1 MSLLINNNSI
11 IFDIQEK
18 FNRLFPDLKLEFFFS
33 DTERFNPSSRLSHSF
48 PYISI
53 GDLCG
58 KLEEHE
64 LDISDE
70 MTVSELESRFKERFG
85 LPARI
90 FQKVGEYWAKNST
103 LDRLRLRHNEFA
115 AS

>member
-1 MSLLINNNSI
+1 MSLRVDNNSI
-11 IFDIQEK
+11 IFEIQER

-33 DTERFNPSSRLSHSF
+33 DTERLNPSSRLSSSF

-70 MTVSELESRFKERFG
+70 MTISELEKRFKESFG

-90 FQKVGEYWAKNST
+90 FQKVGEYWAKNSS
-103 LDRLRLRHNEFA
+103 LDRLRLRHTELLP
-115 AS
+115 S

>member
-1 MSLLINNNSI
+1 MSLRIDNNSI
-11 IFDIQEK
+11 IFDIQEN

-33 DTERFNPSSRLSHSF
+33 DTVRFNPSSRLSSSF
-48 PYISI
+48 PYVSI

-58 KLEEHE
+58 RLEEHE

-70 MTVSELESRFKERFG
+70 MTVSELERRFKDIFG

-90 FQKVGEYWAKNST
+90 FQKAGEYWLKNSS
-103 LDRLRLRHNEFA
+103 LDRLRLRHKELVP
-115 AS
+115 S